1 MKDYVLDANAL
12 YRLLTAGPG
21 GEVVRGLMQEAR
33 RQGTNLRMSSVN
45 WGEAYYGIARRSG
58 YADANEAGR
67 LLEDLPI
74 TIVDADRSLAEF
86 AGRIKAGYGLH
97 YADCF
102 AAALAGK
109 TGVVVTS
116 DVKDFKK
123 VPWIKTLALP
133 SAKSS

>member
-1 MKDYVLDANAL
+1 MSQYVLDANAL
-12 YRLLTAGPG
+12 YTYFRK
-21 GEVVRGLMQEAR
+21 
-33 RQGTNLRMSSVN
+33 RQGFEIVASLFHDALASGEHLLISSIN
-45 WGEAYYGIARRSG
+45 WGEVYCAVARQRG
-58 YADANEAGR
+58 YREADR
-67 LLEDLPI
+67 VSQLLALAPL

-109 TGVVVTS
+109 TGVVVTA

-123 VPWIKTLALP
+123 VPWVKTLALP
-133 SAKSS
+133 AAKSL